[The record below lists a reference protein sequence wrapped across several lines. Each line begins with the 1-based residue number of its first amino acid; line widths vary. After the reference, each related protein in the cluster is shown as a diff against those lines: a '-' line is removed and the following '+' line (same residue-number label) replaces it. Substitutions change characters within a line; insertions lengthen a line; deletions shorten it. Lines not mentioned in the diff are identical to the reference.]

1 MLTVVA
7 VLMKKQTIKTSK
19 NWLHFVVLALAVIL
33 LIPYVDLLSMEHSAA
48 KDAERFSWPEI
59 LLAEV
64 IPEPKSNLG
73 EIFRNSEESL
83 VLYVYKTSAAD
94 YSRYVDAC
102 GEKGFAV
109 EAEQTEMTYSA
120 FNADG
125 YELSLFYD
133 ASDEVMNISVDAA
146 KQYGTLVWPDSGMAN
161 MIPVPKSTTGEIV
174 QDDEKGFAAYISN
187 IPIEEFSAYVSSCA
201 DKGFSLETSESEKS
215 YSAENDDGY
224 QLSVSYQGNGVISI
238 FVNEPEYAVSIE
250 IECMENLLFSTYDV
264 DVYVDDSLQG
274 TIDHGSTE
282 TYNLNMTKG
291 VYEIRFVNSKDDEIT
306 GAAAIDIHQDESL
319 KYKISC
325 TSSQINV
332 ETIQGTITEHG
343 EDEAAM
349 PRAASSYKYENYVDV
364 QTELSEAGFTNI
376 SFEVLYDI
384 VIGWAEEGEVDS
396 VSVNGSTEFEQGDI
410 FKKDAPIVITYH
422 MNEEDDPNKPVEN
435 DPSGSSAETEPA
447 QNLTAEN
454 CLDLAA
460 LLALRDPGDPSVAAF
475 ASKYYGQVIEFDGC
489 VNSIQNHEDY
499 TTRWDVLL
507 GAGNFDE
514 NSAIGPN
521 FRLTNVNFSDMNVS
535 GGDSIYAGLNVHVIA
550 EVGTYNPNP
559 QLFELDIISI
569 HIRD

>member
-1 MLTVVA
+1 MKGKASEKWGKLSLYSKIVAVALFAFILLCLVAFLFGKTAAGIIAILQIVLTVVA

-187 IPIEEFSAYVSSCA
+187 IPIEEFPLMC
-201 DKGFSLETSESEKS
+201 
-215 YSAENDDGY
+215 
-224 QLSVSYQGNGVISI
+224 
-238 FVNEPEYAVSIE
+238 
-250 IECMENLLFSTYDV
+250 
-264 DVYVDDSLQG
+264 
-274 TIDHGSTE
+274 H
-282 TYNLNMTKG
+282 
-291 VYEIRFVNSKDDEIT
+291 R
-306 GAAAIDIHQDESL
+306 
-319 KYKISC
+319 
-325 TSSQINV
+325 
-332 ETIQGTITEHG
+332 
-343 EDEAAM
+343 
-349 PRAASSYKYENYVDV
+349 V
-364 QTELSEAGFTNI
+364 QTKASHSKLLNPKNHIQPKTTM
-376 SFEVLYDI
+376 DI
-384 VIGWAEEGEVDS
+384 
-396 VSVNGSTEFEQGDI
+396 
-410 FKKDAPIVITYH
+410 
-422 MNEEDDPNKPVEN
+422 
-435 DPSGSSAETEPA
+435 
-447 QNLTAEN
+447 N
-454 CLDLAA
+454 CL
-460 LLALRDPGDPSVAAF
+460 
-475 ASKYYGQVIEFDGC
+475 
-489 VNSIQNHEDY
+489 
-499 TTRWDVLL
+499 
-507 GAGNFDE
+507 
-514 NSAIGPN
+514 
-521 FRLTNVNFSDMNVS
+521 FRIKVTV
-535 GGDSIYAGLNVHVIA
+535 
-550 EVGTYNPNP
+550 
-559 QLFELDIISI
+559 
-569 HIRD
+569 